1 MKMKKTFA
9 ALLCVVTV
17 IAMLLSFA
25 GCGSTPKVAITV
37 DGKAYTTGEYLAY
50 MLENF
55 NQVYYNGGLYYYAQ
69 NGMDIWSQEMTYN
82 EETLKLEEY
91 IKKMTVDAVI
101 RQKAVENKIAEEK
114 VTYPE
119 DLTQNAQSR
128 LNGVDE
134 KTLLNFGVSKESY
147 TNMCMAYYRDELALF
162 LSRYDKDGSSPIA
175 EEEIRKYFDENYLSY
190 KIISVQMTDSDG
202 KELSADE
209 QENTK
214 KELQKYLDM
223 YTGGKDF
230 NEVIA
235 QYNYDTSTADNKELE
250 KLTDKD
256 TRKDMDAKKSGDEDL
271 AAAIQKIP
279 EGSAEIVTYS
289 AGGTTL
295 TAALILRLDPEKGE
309 GRDTYFADNRRNLL
323 LAIQF
328 DDFDKEIDEYAKTL
342 SYYLNKR
349 AYKMCTPKEFV

>member
-17 IAMLLSFA
+17 TAMLFSFA

-37 DGKAYTTGEYLAY
+37 DGKAYPTGEYLAY

-69 NGMDIWSQEMTYN
+69 NNMDVWAQEMTYK
-82 EETLKLEEY
+82 EEKLKLEEY
-91 IKKMTVDAVI
+91 IKKMTVDSVI
-101 RQKAVENKIAEEK
+101 RQKAIENKMKEES

-119 DLTQNAQSR
+119 DVTASAEQR
-128 LNGVDE
+128 LEGLDE
-134 KTLLNFGVSKESY
+134 KTLLGFGVSKESY
-147 TNMCMAYYRDELALF
+147 TNMCMAYYRNELALF
-162 LSRYDKDGSSPIA
+162 LARYDKNGSAPVS
-175 EEEIRKYFDENYLSY
+175 EEEIRKYFDENYVSY
-190 KIISVQMTDSDG
+190 KMISVQLTDSEG
-202 KELSADE
+202 KEKSAEE
-209 QENTK
+209 QEKTK

-235 QYNYDTSTADNKELE
+235 QYTYDTSTADNKKLE

-256 TRKDMDAKKSGDEDL
+256 TRQDMDLAQASDEDL
-271 AAAIQKIP
+271 AKAIQKIP
-279 EGSAEIVTYS
+279 EGSAQIVTYS

-309 GRDTYFADNRRNLL
+309 GRETYFADSRRSVLMAL
-323 LAIQF
+323 KY
-328 DDFDKEIDEYAKTL
+328 DDFSKEIDEYAKTL
-342 SYYLNKR
+342 TYDLNKR
-349 AYKMCTPKEFV
+349 AYNMCTPKEFV